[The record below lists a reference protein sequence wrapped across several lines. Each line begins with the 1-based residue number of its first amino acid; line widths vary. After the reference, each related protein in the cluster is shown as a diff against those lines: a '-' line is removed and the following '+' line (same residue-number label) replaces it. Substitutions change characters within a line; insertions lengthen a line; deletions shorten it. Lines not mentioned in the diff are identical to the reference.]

1 VPWTDFRD
9 LALVSL
15 LLGAGLKVSHVERLT
30 INCIDMHEERI
41 DLSLPLYTHRARI
54 MAFAMAPLRAWL
66 LIQAK
71 RHGGEVSGTHP
82 VFEGDRSVGF
92 GRTAKSL
99 FMHASSIHRRT
110 QRCLEAAGVTGDRA
124 CAQTLRNTYAGLL
137 IDAGA
142 SDEELVDFMG
152 LKASITSTRLRQA
165 YAQSKARHKAVIST
179 PAAAH
184 PDLKA
189 DQPVSEK
196 GSMGG

>member
-1 VPWTDFRD
+1 
-9 LALVSL
+9 
-15 LLGAGLKVSHVERLT
+15 
-30 INCIDMHEERI
+30 
-41 DLSLPLYTHRARI
+41 
-54 MAFAMAPLRAWL
+54 
-66 LIQAK
+66 
-71 RHGGEVSGTHP
+71 
-82 VFEGDRSVGF
+82 
-92 GRTAKSL
+92 
-99 FMHASSIHRRT
+99 MHASSIHRRT